1 MASGL
6 PKDLAMIGASA
17 NARFRPWQLSCPK
30 PPSGFSPWRM
40 KTIVST
46 AFSVCPALPPTR
58 GIDHDKAATT
68 AVLTSTLK
76 VKLRIKL
83 VNSGR
88 SLSVQLRDYNSR
100 PLSAPDTARFR
111 TALLASCAG
120 SPIYPTA
127 RRRLSGVSSIE
138 PIICPECSTHN
149 RKITLLSSSR

>member
-17 NARFRPWQLSCPK
+17 NARFRPWQFSCPK

-76 VKLRIKL
+76 VKLLIKL
-83 VNSGR
+83 V
-88 SLSVQLRDYNSR
+88 DF
-100 PLSAPDTARFR
+100 SAEH
-111 TALLASCAG
+111 LASNCATIIRGPWAHPIRHDYALVFLARCAG

-127 RRRLSGVSSIE
+127 
-138 PIICPECSTHN
+138 
-149 RKITLLSSSR
+149 

>member
-17 NARFRPWQLSCPK
+17 NARFRPWQFSCPK

-46 AFSVCPALPPTR
+46 AFSVCPALPPKSGT
-58 GIDHDKAATT
+58 DHNKAETT

-83 VNSGR
+83 VNLRAAQSN
-88 SLSVQLRDYNSR
+88 LSNG
-100 PLSAPDTARFR
+100 APATLWRFFNR
-111 TALLASCAG
+111 TYHLPRMLNAQSEDHF
-120 SPIYPTA
+120 T
-127 RRRLSGVSSIE
+127 
-138 PIICPECSTHN
+138 
-149 RKITLLSSSR
+149 